1 MSLREGLTGTLTHP
15 TPEAL
20 WRLRADL
27 LEAGVTPGA
36 RVWRVL
42 EEYQRFLQSVLTG
55 STSRHYSEL
64 ASKLDIGSIT
74 GVVVDRF
81 FEAKDARSLARSLL
95 SGFLSEGLMVLATR
109 QHVRAW
115 EESLGAVCSC
125 ASWFLY
131 QELWDWSQEK
141 NPELAS
147 EERRRMLDRLF
158 MPLCSKE
165 AAGPSKAVLIGALFQ
180 LLLLSRT
187 LDELTRTQQP
197 LLPDPMPS

>member
-15 TPEAL
+15 TPETL
-20 WRLRADL
+20 WRLRAEL
-27 LEAGVTPGA
+27 LEAGVAPGA
-36 RVWRVL
+36 RVWRVI

-55 STSRHYSEL
+55 SSSRHYSDL

-81 FEAKDARSLARSLL
+81 FEAKDARNLARSLL

-131 QELWDWSQEK
+131 RELWDWSQEK
-141 NPELAS
+141 NPGLATG
-147 EERRRMLDRLF
+147 ERRRMLDKLF
-158 MPLCSKE
+158 TPLCSRE
-165 AAGPSKAVLIGALFQ
+165 AAGPSKAVLIGSLFQ
-180 LLLLSRT
+180 LLLLSHT
-187 LDELTRTQQP
+187 LDELDRTRQQP
-197 LLPDPMPS
+197 PPGPTPA